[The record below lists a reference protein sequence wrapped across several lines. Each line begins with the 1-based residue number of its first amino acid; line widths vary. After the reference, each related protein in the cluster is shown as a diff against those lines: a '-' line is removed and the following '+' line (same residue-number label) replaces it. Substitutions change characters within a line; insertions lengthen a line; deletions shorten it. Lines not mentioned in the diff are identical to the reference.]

1 MIEMA
6 HFFRKKIEK
15 NFFRKKQKNHFEV
28 PSRGTCSEI
37 FRSVGLLVWPGAS
50 SQKHTNKQTNKQTY
64 ISVNKGITIP
74 TVSV

>member
-1 MIEMA
+1 MTEMSD
-6 HFFRKKIEK
+6 FSKKNIEK
-15 NFFRKKQKNHFEV
+15 IKKQKNRFEL

-50 SQKHTNKQTNKQTY
+50 SQKQTHTHTY